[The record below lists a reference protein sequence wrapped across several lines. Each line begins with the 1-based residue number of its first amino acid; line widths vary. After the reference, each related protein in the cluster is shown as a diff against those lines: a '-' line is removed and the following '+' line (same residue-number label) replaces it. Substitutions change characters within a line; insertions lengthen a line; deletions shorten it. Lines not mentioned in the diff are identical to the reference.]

1 MSSLLPVYYQI
12 KNKIQE
18 WIVSKEY
25 LPGEKLP
32 SENELAKIFKV
43 SRLTVRQAISVL
55 DQEKLVFRKRG
66 EGTFVTNDSK
76 LIDSFGLAFSGFM
89 DDLFYQVSKSKTKS
103 VEIERVKATKSIQT
117 KLEIDDEYV
126 YRVQRVRLL
135 NNLLFA
141 FTVNYLPELIGS
153 KISKEMLMKEPML
166 KILEVDLG
174 YEFDEA
180 FQTIEASFSDQDV
193 SDKLEIPSGSPI
205 LFVER
210 IMYDKKSK
218 PIEFVQ
224 TSYRGDIYKYVV
236 RMKVDKADKEKGW
249 VQKSSADAL

>member
-32 SENELAKIFKV
+32 SENELAKIFNV
-43 SRLTVRQAISVL
+43 SRLTVRQAVSIL

-66 EGTFVTNDSK
+66 EGTFVTKDAK

-89 DDLFYQVSKSKTKS
+89 DDLFYQVSKSKIKTA
-103 VEIERVKATKSIQT
+103 EIKRIAATKNIQE
-117 KLEIDDEYV
+117 KLEIDDEFV
-126 YRVQRVRLL
+126 YQIQRVRIL

-141 FTVNYLPELIGS
+141 FTVNYIPEVIAKQLNS
-153 KISKEMLMKEPML
+153 KDLLKKPFL
-166 KILEVDLG
+166 KILEIDLG
-174 YEFDEA
+174 YEFGEA
-180 FQTIEASFSDQDV
+180 FQTIEASFSDQET
-193 SDKLEIPSGSPI
+193 SEKLEIPTGSPI
-205 LFVER
+205 LYVER
-210 IMYDKKSK
+210 IMYDKKKK

-236 RMKVDKADKEKGW
+236 RMKFDKNDKENRW
-249 VQKSSADAL
+249 VSHSS

>member
-25 LPGEKLP
+25 LAGEKIP
-32 SENELAKIFKV
+32 SENELAKIFGV
-43 SRLTVRQAISVL
+43 SRLTVRQAITIL
-55 DQEKLVFRKRG
+55 AQEKLVFRKRG
-66 EGTFVTNDSK
+66 EGTFVTKNAK

-89 DDLFYQVSKSKTKS
+89 DDLFYQASKSKTKS
-103 VEIERVKATKSIQT
+103 VEIERVKATKSVQE

-126 YRVQRVRLL
+126 FCIRRVRVL
-135 NNLLFA
+135 NNFLFA
-141 FTVNYLPELIGS
+141 YTVNYLPEHIGE
-153 KISKEMLMKEPML
+153 KIEKKKLMKEPLL
-166 KILEVDLG
+166 KILEIDLG

-180 FQTIEASFSDQDV
+180 FQTIEASFSDQEV
-193 SDKLEIPSGSPI
+193 SDKLEIQSGSPI

-210 IMYDKKSK
+210 IMYDNNKM

-224 TSYRGDIYKYVV
+224 SSYRGDLYKYVV
-236 RMKVDKADKEKGW
+236 RMKMDKKDKERRW
-249 VQKSSADAL
+249 VQKL